1 MDKTN
6 VIWNKKQAKHIFSEQ
21 LSVTLTL
28 VEPSDGTK
36 ICSAQAQIVFNIFTE
51 SMQDDKQEC
60 LSNLQMIPA

>member
-6 VIWNKKQAKHIFSEQ
+6 VIWNKKQIKHVFSEQ

-28 VEPSDGTK
+28 VEPSGGTQ